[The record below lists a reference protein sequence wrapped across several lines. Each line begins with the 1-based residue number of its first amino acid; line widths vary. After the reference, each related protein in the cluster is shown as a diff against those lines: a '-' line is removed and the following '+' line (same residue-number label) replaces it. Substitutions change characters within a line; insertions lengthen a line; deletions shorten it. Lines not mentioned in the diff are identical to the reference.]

1 VIFRDQYAPTGGFL
15 FVRPVHVRLAPRC
28 TVRDILRRRSALTVK
43 TRNFYQEIP
52 EIGIR
57 TFLEKDSWGQ
67 GVIGRK

>member
-1 VIFRDQYAPTGGFL
+1 MSDSLQDAL
-15 FVRPVHVRLAPRC
+15 FATFCVACLM
-28 TVRDILRRRSALTVK
+28 TVLTLEA
-43 TRNFYQEIP
+43 RNFYQEIP